1 MDLLGK
7 LLGAA
12 STSGTASPAQWL
24 VDWVRGGEPTAA
36 GVPVDETRA
45 LTYSAFWFGVR
56 LIAEA
61 VASLPLIVYRR
72 LPGGGKERSP
82 NDPLYALLHD
92 EPNPEMTSMVF
103 RETLQAHVVTWGNAY
118 AEIQRDGA
126 GNPMYLWPLLPNT
139 VAPERNGSGQLR
151 YRLRQPGAADR
162 FIAAADVL
170 HVPGLGFDGLTGYSV
185 VRMARQSIGLGLAC
199 ERFGATFFGNGAKP
213 SGILAHPGNPPK
225 PARDEFRDGWTKGH
239 SGENANKTGILWGG
253 WTYTNIGIPPEDAQ
267 FLESRAFQREE
278 VGLWL
283 NIPPFKLGV
292 SKAATYASV
301 EQFALDFVTHTIR
314 PWLVRWEGEYLRKLV
329 APELRREVVVEHLVD
344 GLLRGDV
351 ASRTAA
357 LQMQFLNGAISQDEW
372 REIEN
377 RNPIPGGYGQ
387 TYYRPLN
394 LAPVDAPPTMDQAGD
409 PPPADTPAPADKMGN
424 PMPAD
429 ASGPVREAARAVL
442 IDAAA
447 RMVRRECE
455 SLRRAAGKP
464 AKFLDA
470 VEEIYERH
478 AAVLA
483 DAIGPACEL
492 WAAVRG
498 VDVLPA
504 GPVAERHCDN
514 SRRALLD
521 LAGRCK
527 PTDLAAEVDRLCQRW
542 ETERPAQLA
551 AWVEHDEEADQ
562 C

>member
-1 MDLLGK
+1 M
-7 LLGAA
+7 LGAS
-12 STSGTASPAQWL
+12 STSGTVAPAQWL
-24 VDWVRGGEPTAA
+24 VDWFRGGEPTAA
-36 GVPVDETRA
+36 GVPVDEARA

-61 VASLPLIVYRR
+61 VASLPLLVYRR
-72 LPGGGKERSP
+72 LPGGGKERAAD
-82 NDPLYALLHD
+82 DPLYGLLHD

-126 GNPMYLWPLLPNT
+126 GNPVYLWPLLPNT

-162 FIAAADVL
+162 FIDAADVL

-213 SGILAHPGNPPK
+213 SGILAHPGTPPK
-225 PARDEFRDGWTKGH
+225 QARDEFRDGWTKGH
-239 SGENANKTGILWGG
+239 SGENSNKTGILWGG

-329 APELRREVVVEHLVD
+329 APERRREVVVEHLVD

-377 RNPIPGGYGQ
+377 RNPIPGGHG
-387 TYYRPLN
+387 TRFYRPLN
-394 LAPVDAPPTMDQAGD
+394 LSPVDAPDTIEMPT
-409 PPPADTPAPADKMGN
+409 TPDGMPQEMPSDKTGN
-424 PMPAD
+424 PRQDNAALRD
-429 ASGPVREAARAVL
+429 AARAVL
-442 IDAAA
+442 VDAAG
-447 RMVRRECE
+447 RMVRKECAA
-455 SLRRAAGKP
+455 LRHAASKP
-464 AKFLDA
+464 AKFLDS
-470 VEEIYERH
+470 VEELYERH
-478 AAVLA
+478 AGTLA
-483 DAIGPACEL
+483 DAIAPACEV
-492 WAAVRG
+492 WKAVLG
-498 VDVLPA
+498 VMVLPA
-504 GPVAERHCDN
+504 APLAERHCEH
-514 SRRALLD
+514 SKRALLD

-527 PTDLAAEVDRLCQRW
+527 PADLASEIDRLCQRW

-551 AWVEHDEEADQ
+551 AWVEYDGEADR